1 MNYDNYDLNN
11 PRRIEDLARSVG
23 AERSLYMGEAIG
35 NALAIAW
42 QALDSLGGWFGREAA
57 SRARRLS

>member
-1 MNYDNYDLNN
+1 MDTKTYGTQ
-11 PRRIEDLARSVG
+11 RIDELARRAG

-42 QALDSLGGWFGREAA
+42 QALGALGGWLR
-57 SRARRLS
+57 RAVPRIRRLG